1 MTLLD
6 TYKYLEVSLE
16 VTYVHQMQ
24 PNKISTDHLFTCFNL
39 IYLVEMNS
47 IVTFLYSLIKL
58 IQCMINGNYNINN
71 LRGNYLSLYYLIVY
85 VCLHTFSQNNNH
97 RKRSPSQVSLCSL
110 FLLQYHSSTKPC
122 FFLAISI
129 LLSANVS
136 VVNIK
141 FCSSPFYFNQI
152 MLILGIN
159 LMVFKFSY
167 LPLFGQIQ

>member
-1 MTLLD
+1 
-6 TYKYLEVSLE
+6 
-16 VTYVHQMQ
+16 
-24 PNKISTDHLFTCFNL
+24 
-39 IYLVEMNS
+39 
-47 IVTFLYSLIKL
+47 
-58 IQCMINGNYNINN
+58 MINGNYNINN

-159 LMVFKFSY
+159 LMVFKISY
-167 LPLFGQIQ
+167 LPLFGQIQWIQTFILIKDKKNKTLIFNKKKTIKVDIN